1 MNIRSTIF
9 KRDIYLSITKNMIEY
24 ISNKK
29 ISETDNVTNIKT
41 ERLYRLAEDEFFYFN
56 KPKKAI
62 KLLKEAL
69 IYTPCH
75 TKSMKLIGDIFFATG
90 KMNEAFDYYSQTAA
104 LRPNDCAVLSALASV
119 CEVLANYQTALDFVN
134 LALNN
139 MNFENIKIYS
149 SVCDLKISLLIRLQ
163 RYSDAKVFFENLKKK
178 LSQDE
183 FGKITISNYELLN
196 KKLQLKEKIENLNIK
211 VV

>member
-1 MNIRSTIF
+1 
-9 KRDIYLSITKNMIEY
+9 MIEY